1 MFMHILYEIYT
12 FVQSSFISSYINPLS
27 FFEKQNKYTHH
38 HHQCVLPFTANA
50 GTKFE
55 FCPKTGPPLQT
66 QEPKLQ
72 FY

>member
-1 MFMHILYEIYT
+1 MHILYEIYT

-50 GTKFE
+50 GTKASL
-55 FCPKTGPPLQT
+55 PLQT
-66 QEPKLQ
+66 HKPR
-72 FY
+72 